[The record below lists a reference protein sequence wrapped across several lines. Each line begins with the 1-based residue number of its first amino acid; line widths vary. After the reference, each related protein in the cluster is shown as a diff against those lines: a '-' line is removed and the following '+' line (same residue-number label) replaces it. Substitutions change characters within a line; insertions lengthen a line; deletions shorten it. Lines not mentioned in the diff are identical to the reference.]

1 MVEKGITGDVFPAI
15 YQYVKGSSKYL
26 KNYDKNKESS
36 YLKYWGVNN
45 LYRWAM
51 SQRLPVDGFN
61 WVEGTFQFNEDL
73 MKSYNEDSD
82 IVYLI
87 EVDVQYPEK
96 FYELHNDLI
105 FLQKRIKIENLEK
118 LAANLHNDK
127 E

>member
-15 YQYVKGSSKYL
+15 YQYVKGSKYL

-61 WVEGTFQFNEDL
+61 WVEGTSQFNEDL

-87 EVDVQYPEK
+87 EVDVQYP
-96 FYELHNDLI
+96 DLI
-105 FLQKRIKIENLEK
+105 FLMIF
-118 LAANLHNDK
+118 
-127 E
+127 